1 MKVDSLLGWHVCVDV
16 FLEVLIRHLVAILE
30 LTIVV
35 ALLLNGIIGQ
45 VDEPVPKIFEV
56 ELDT

>member
-1 MKVDSLLGWHVCVDV
+1 MKVDSFLGWHVRVDV

-35 ALLLNGIIGQ
+35 ALLLNGIISQ

-56 ELDT
+56 ELNT